1 MTDGKLSRRLSKIV
15 MSLVR
20 RDLPLEPAR
29 REFERQF
36 ILASLRRHGG
46 NVGKSAKALGVH
58 RNTLRNK
65 VSSLGIDIDLVRQET
80 SRTVS

>member
-1 MTDGKLSRRLSKIV
+1 LADDKLSRRLSKIV
-15 MSLVR
+15 TSLVR

-36 ILASLRRHGG
+36 ILASLHKHGCNIG
-46 NVGKSAKALGVH
+46 NAAQALGIH

-65 VSSLGIDIDLVRQET
+65 ITSLGIDINVVRQEAG
-80 SRTVS
+80 

>member
-1 MTDGKLSRRLSKIV
+1 LADDKLSRRLSKIV
-15 MSLVR
+15 TSLVR

-36 ILASLRRHGG
+36 ILASLRKYGG
-46 NVGKSAKALGVH
+46 NVGKSAQALGIH

-65 VSSLGIDIDLVRQET
+65 ISSLGIDIDCVRQET
-80 SRTVS
+80 S